1 MINHYLSI
9 LLKNIGKRKHYM
21 YQTNSLKQKLKLF
34 IYIFFPILITQVSLN
49 LMTFF
54 DTVMS
59 GQAGAEDLAGVA
71 IGSSLWVPVFT
82 GINGILLAITPI
94 IAHLLGAKEDQS
106 ISQKVQQ
113 AIYLSIGLAVVILLI
128 GFILLDPVLQMM
140 SLEANVNHIAKYY
153 LITLGT
159 GIIPLF
165 IFNTLRSFIDAL
177 GQTRISMV
185 IILIALP
192 INILFNYMF
201 IFGKL
206 GVPAY
211 GGIGAGI
218 ATALTYWVTCVIAF
232 LILARM
238 HPFRG
243 YSLFTKWVKPKVTDW
258 LEQLKIGV
266 PIGFAIFF
274 ETSIFAAVTLLMST
288 YNTNTIAAHQAAMN
302 FASLLY
308 MIPLSVGIALTITVG
323 YEVGAKRM
331 HDAKIY
337 GLLGISGGIFIAL
350 FNGAILYIFREGV
363 AGLYNSD
370 PDLIHLTVQFIGFA
384 IVFQVA
390 DAFAAPIQGAL
401 RGYKDVNMTLVIALV
416 SYWVI
421 GLPTGWGLAN
431 FTSLEPFG
439 YWVGIIVG
447 LSAGAIALL
456 GRLLFIQ
463 KKYQKEMMDSSAS

>member
-1 MINHYLSI
+1 
-9 LLKNIGKRKHYM
+9 M
-21 YQTNSLKQKLKLF
+21 YQTNTLKQKIKLF
-34 IYIFFPILITQVSLN
+34 FYIFFPVLVTQVSLN

-59 GQAGAEDLAGVA
+59 GRAGAEDLAGVA

-94 IAHLLGAKEDQS
+94 IAHLLGAKDNQS
-106 ISQKVQQ
+106 ISKKVQQ
-113 AIYLSIGLAVVILLI
+113 AIYLSIALGVFILILGIILLN
-128 GFILLDPVLQMM
+128 PVLNMM
-140 SLEANVNHIAKYY
+140 ELDSEVHRIAKYY
-153 LITLGT
+153 LITLGI

-185 IILIALP
+185 IILISLP
-192 INILFNYMF
+192 INILFNYVF

-206 GVPAY
+206 GMPAL
-211 GGIGAGI
+211 GGIGAGV
-218 ATALTYWVTCVIAF
+218 ATALTYIVTCLLSI
-232 LILARM
+232 LILAKM
-238 HPFRG
+238 NPFRD
-243 YSLFTKWVKPKVTDW
+243 YRVFKNWMKPNFKAW

-274 ETSIFAAVTLLMST
+274 ETSIFAAVTLLMSV
-288 YNTNTIAAHQAAMN
+288 YNTHTIAAHQAAMN

-323 YEVGAKRM
+323 FEVGARRM

-337 GLLGISGGIFIAL
+337 GFIGISGGIFIAI
-350 FNGAILYIFREGV
+350 FNGVILYVFREGV

-370 PDLIHLTVQFIGFA
+370 PDLIALTVQFIGYA

-401 RGYKDVNMTLVIALV
+401 RGYKDVNVTLVIALV
-416 SYWVI
+416 SYWLV
-421 GLPTGWGLAN
+421 GLPTGWLLAN
-431 FTSLEPFG
+431 YTALEPFG

-456 GRLLFIQ
+456 GRLIFIQ
-463 KKYQKEMMDSSAS
+463 KKYRDRVKNSTAN